1 MPKTGKVIVPLYF
14 KSDDYSVRKDSSS
27 GEAILKEGS
36 GASGDITVYTPDEK
50 LTLTATPGTAT
61 ITATPVTI
69 SATGTLEDGTDVT
82 APDAKFT
89 GWDIRVYYEYDY
101 RHSASPSPIIT
112 PTTSPSTA
120 LNIQNE
126 WPAGNYVIV
135 VNVTFNGTAYCQELI
150 YTKS

>member
-1 MPKTGKVIVPLYF
+1 M
-14 KSDDYSVRKDSSS
+14 
-27 GEAILKEGS
+27 
-36 GASGDITVYTPDEK
+36 
-50 LTLTATPGTAT
+50 
-61 ITATPVTI
+61 
-69 SATGTLEDGTDVT
+69 EDGTDVT
-82 APDAKFT
+82 APDVKFT